1 MATVVKL
8 AQFKSF
14 RKNLPHLFFKH
25 VKGEK
30 EGVILRWG
38 LPHFRRKSSGVGET
52 FLGMKSE
59 DLFYPFQPI
68 WNRRYSLSR
77 HLTEFERQKW
87 VFINSPT
94 PISQWTGFLSQ
105 EPSRDPKFTV
115 RASCSTQSICAMLCI
130 ELLLLHLVTETRFS
144 NFPDRVQK

>member
-8 AQFKSF
+8 AQSKSF

-59 DLFYPFQPI
+59 DLFYP
-68 WNRRYSLSR
+68 LSIPAY
-77 HLTEFERQKW
+77 LE
-87 VFINSPT
+87 
-94 PISQWTGFLSQ
+94 Q
-105 EPSRDPKFTV
+105 EVLFV
-115 RASCSTQSICAMLCI
+115 STS
-130 ELLLLHLVTETRFS
+130 H
-144 NFPDRVQK
+144 RV